1 MCITIRRALHEDA
14 IDSRQQAGE
23 WRSVTRAPYTHMLGR
38 PPARCTTFVCARTH
52 PTGTHA
58 CTQVLR
64 LRAATCA
71 SVLLF
76 LVAAAPAAWG
86 LQTRCLGLLRCV
98 TAPRRARHATL
109 VLRPRFCDSQR
120 LHHCATHFR
129 DCTAEFP
136 SAPTTLLRLFPATVP
151 MARRRFLLRL
161 LRLRLTV
168 PTATVPVLTVTATA
182 TSHTATVL
190 TAQLRLPALL
200 QLRAAAALLLLCF
213 WHCAALLMRLLR
225 CASATLPS
233 ATAIHP
239 YRYECCCTSPY
250 KQADFIA
257 HGRGRDVREP
267 RLAFQCSAVYSA
279 LSK

>member
-1 MCITIRRALHEDA
+1 MPSTQG
-14 IDSRQQAGE
+14 SRLESGG
-23 WRSVTRAPYTHMLGR
+23 VLPGHHT
-38 PPARCTTFVCARTH
+38 RCTTFVCARTH

-136 SAPTTLLRLFPATVP
+136 SAPTTLLRLFPATATDCAYSDCACAYIDCDCDFTHCDCANCTAP
-151 MARRRFLLRL
+151 TARASSTARRCGSSAAVLLA
-161 LRLRLTV
+161 LRC
-168 PTATVPVLTVTATA
+168 PSDA
-182 TSHTATVL
+182 TSA
-190 TAQLRLPALL
+190 
-200 QLRAAAALLLLCF
+200 LCF
-213 WHCAALLMRLLR
+213 CHLTFCHCHPSIPVRMLL
-225 CASATLPS
+225 
-233 ATAIHP
+233 
-239 YRYECCCTSPY
+239 Y
-250 KQADFIA
+250 
-257 HGRGRDVREP
+257 
-267 RLAFQCSAVYSA
+267 
-279 LSK
+279 